1 MPTPHYIARLGGV
14 VSLGAAALLIS
25 GCATQGAGHSSAGPL
40 TDGPSQASTGESAVS
55 SAPLLPPMLFPGE
68 AGRFEAWRC
77 TPAKQNLVTAF
88 GDEAL
93 RLWSLHGAWRLPQA
107 VVASGAR
114 YQDGELSFWNRGD
127 KAQVETPR
135 GQLQC
140 QAGQQRAARTRDDH
154 PGVMFVAHGNEP
166 GWTVELEAHAPTLTL
181 STDYGETTETL
192 PYMMSVMDNAAGRV
206 VLENADAARF
216 FRVRIESGACFD
228 DMSGNPHPARV
239 TLSIDGDQYSGC
251 GEGIAP

>member
-1 MPTPHYIARLGGV
+1 MPTHYHVVPLLAAVALVLGGCA
-14 VSLGAAALLIS
+14 SQSAAPSAADQAADGSRQTVPDTSI
-25 GCATQGAGHSSAGPL
+25 AT
-40 TDGPSQASTGESAVS
+40 
-55 SAPLLPPMLFPGE
+55 APLLPPMLFPGE
-68 AGRFEAWRC
+68 AKRFEAWRC
-77 TPAKQNLVTAF
+77 APANQNLVTAF
-88 GDEAL
+88 GDETL

-114 YQDGELSFWNRGD
+114 YQNGEISFWNRGD
-127 KAQVETPR
+127 KAQVETSR

-140 QAGQQRAARTRDDH
+140 QLANKRAARTRADY
-154 PGVMFVAHGNEP
+154 PGVMFFAHGNEP
-166 GWTVELEAHAPTLTL
+166 GWTVELDNKAPTLTL

-206 VLENADAARF
+206 VLENADASRF

-228 DMSGNPHPARV
+228 DMSGKPHPARV

>member
-1 MPTPHYIARLGGV
+1 MPTHRHVLPLFT
-14 VSLGAAALLIS
+14 AAALFLS
-25 GCATQGAGHSSAGPL
+25 GCASPGASPVDQAADGQRSASP
-40 TDGPSQASTGESAVS
+40 GEPVA

-68 AGRFEAWRC
+68 AERFEAWRC
-77 TPAKQNLVTAF
+77 APANQHLVTAF
-88 GDEAL
+88 GNETL

-114 YQDGELSFWNRGD
+114 YQNGEISFWNRGD
-127 KAQVETPR
+127 KAQVETSR

-140 QAGQQRAARTRDDH
+140 QLAHKHEARTRNDH
-154 PGVMFVAHGNEP
+154 PGVMFFAHGNEP
-166 GWTVELEAHAPTLTL
+166 GWTVALKNDAPTLTL

-216 FRVRIESGACFD
+216 FRVRIEAGACFD
-228 DMSGNPHPARV
+228 DMSDKPHPARV
-239 TLSIDGDQYSGC
+239 TLSIDGEQYSGC